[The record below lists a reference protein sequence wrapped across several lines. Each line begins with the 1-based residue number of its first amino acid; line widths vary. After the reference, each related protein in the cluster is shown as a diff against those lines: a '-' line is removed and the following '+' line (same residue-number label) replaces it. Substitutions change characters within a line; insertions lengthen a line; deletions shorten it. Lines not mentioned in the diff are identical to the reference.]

1 MRQHL
6 FGHLQDGTPV
16 PAYTLV
22 SNTGM
27 EAVITPYGG
36 RLAALRVPVGGQMR
50 NVTLGFESLE
60 PYLTDPAHLGAITGR
75 YANRIRAGRFG
86 LDGRVYQLPVNSNGS
101 TLHGGPGGFAY
112 KLWHAAPQADWALA
126 LTLHSPA
133 GDQGFPGA
141 LDVSVEYRLDGNTL
155 LIQYA
160 ATTDAPTVVNLTNHA
175 YFNLAGQGNILD
187 HEMQVLTTLVTPL
200 DSQQMPNGNIDDI
213 SGTPLDFST
222 FAKIGARIDAQ
233 HPQLIYGKGYDI
245 CYALNDAPR
254 AAAELCATVR
264 AAGLQMQVLTTEP
277 GVQFYTANHL
287 GAPFG
292 RFGGLCLETQHF
304 ADSPNIGHFPST
316 VLRPGMRFA
325 SVTQYRFSTL

>member
-36 RLAALRVPVGGQMR
+36 RLAALRVPMGGQMR

-75 YANRIRAGRFG
+75 YANRIRGGRLP
-86 LDGRVYQLPVNSNGS
+86 LDGRVYQLPVNSNGA

-112 KLWHAAPQADWALA
+112 KLWRAEPDNASTLT
-126 LTLHSPA
+126 LTLHSPD

-155 LIQYA
+155 ILQYA
-160 ATTDAPTVVNLTNHA
+160 ATCDAPTVVNLTNHA

-187 HEMQVLTTLVTPL
+187 HELQVLSTRATPL
-200 DSQQMPNGNIDDI
+200 DSQQMPTGDIDDI

-222 FAKIGARIDAQ
+222 LTQIGARINAH

-245 CYALNDAPR
+245 CYAFDDGPR
-254 AAAELCATVR
+254 ATAEHCATVR
-264 AAGLQMQVLTTEP
+264 AAGLEMRVCTTEP

-304 ADSPNIGHFPST
+304 ADSPNIGHFPTT

-325 SVTQYRFSTL
+325 SVTKYRFSTL